1 MVSTHKKSR
10 MHSMQKLWK
19 MLKLHI
25 CAFLTDRMMGITYND
40 LEKCK
45 NVVCIAYGEA
55 KAKPIAVAL
64 RGGFINT
71 LIIDSACGE
80 KLLEQ

>member
-19 MLKLHI
+19 MLELHI
-25 CAFLTDRMMGITYND
+25 CAFLIDRMIGITYND

-55 KAKPIAVAL
+55 KAKPIAGAI

>member
-1 MVSTHKKSR
+1 MT
-10 MHSMQKLWK
+10 QNE
-19 MLKLHI
+19 I
-25 CAFLTDRMMGITYND
+25 ADRMIGITYND

-55 KAKPIAVAL
+55 KAKPIAGAL
-64 RGGFINT
+64 RGGFIIT
-71 LIIDSACGE
+71 FIIDSACGE

>member
-19 MLKLHI
+19 MLELHI
-25 CAFLTDRMMGITYND
+25 CAFLTDRMIGITYND
-40 LEKCK
+40 LEKCT

-55 KAKPIAVAL
+55 KAKPIAGAL

>member
-1 MVSTHKKSR
+1 

-25 CAFLTDRMMGITYND
+25 CAFLTDRMTGITYND

-55 KAKPIAVAL
+55 KAKPITGAL